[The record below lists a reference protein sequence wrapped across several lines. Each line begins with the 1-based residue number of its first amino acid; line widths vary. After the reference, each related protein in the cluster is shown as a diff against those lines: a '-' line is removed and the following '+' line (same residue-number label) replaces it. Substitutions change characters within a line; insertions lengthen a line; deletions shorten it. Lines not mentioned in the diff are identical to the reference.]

1 MFVFSPAP
9 AGVRMALVLA
19 LLAPLKVTAEQEAI
33 VVTATRLA
41 TPQSQVG
48 SSVTVIT
55 AEDIERKQVK
65 TVAEA
70 LRMVPGVDV
79 VQAGGPGQQTSV
91 FMRGASSSHTL
102 VLVDGINI
110 ADPSSPSGAVDF
122 SSLVLDNVE
131 RIEVVRGPQST
142 LYGANAI
149 GGVVSITTRKGEGR
163 PRATLSL
170 QAGNHS
176 SNYAQLGLMGATD
189 QADYSFSGTHL
200 KTHASSVTPEDLR
213 TGLPAE
219 ADRYRNST
227 LSARLGFEAGKIL
240 DFSLFGRY
248 IDDEQRIDPEVG
260 FGTIEDPDARLKN
273 REYFLRGESRAALL
287 DGRWDALLAIA
298 YTDYNRRND
307 NRRSNPF
314 ETLQQ
319 TRFQGDTL
327 ELSLNNDVYLAEGH
341 TLTLGGG
348 TKKESMNNDGFS
360 DFGGFVVSELS
371 RASERTNYAYLQDQF
386 SFFERVFGTAGLRL
400 DDRDDFGS
408 ELTYRL
414 TGVYQHHPTNTRFSG
429 SAGTGFRAPSLFE
442 LFGFTPN
449 NFGSAFRG
457 NPDLEPEK
465 SVGWEL
471 GFDQSLLA
479 GRLAFGATWFRND
492 VKDLIETV
500 FDSSFN
506 STPENINKVHLRG
519 FEAFVSGDILQD
531 LSVRLDYT
539 FTDADV
545 SDNSDRP
552 LLRRPR
558 KKAGATLN
566 YQATDKGHIYL
577 GVDYTGKRKDIDRAT
592 AAVIK
597 ASDYTVVDSAVTYDV
612 NPQFRLE
619 ARVNNLLDAHYEP
632 ADGFEALGRN
642 YMLGF
647 TGKL

>member
-1 MFVFSPAP
+1 MSSFSSTPF
-9 AGVRMALVLA
+9 GVNLALAAA
-19 LLAPLKVTAEQEAI
+19 LLAPFGAFAEQDPI

-41 TPQSQVG
+41 TPESQLG

-55 AEDIERKQVK
+55 AEDISRKQLK
-65 TVAEA
+65 TVPEA
-70 LRMVPGVDV
+70 LRTVPGVDV

-131 RIEVVRGPQST
+131 RIEIVRGPQST

-149 GGVVSITTRKGEGR
+149 GGVISIVTRKGQGR

-176 SNYAQLGLMGATD
+176 SNYQQLGLRGASD
-189 QADYSFSGTHL
+189 QFDYSLSGTHL

-213 TGLPAE
+213 GGLPAE
-219 ADRYRNST
+219 ADRYRNNT
-227 LSARLGFEAGKIL
+227 LSARLGFAASDVL
-240 DFSLFGRY
+240 DFALFGRY
-248 IDDEQRIDPEVG
+248 IGDKQRIDPEVG
-260 FGTIEDPDARLKN
+260 FGTIEDADAELKN

-287 DGRWDALLAIA
+287 DGRWEATLAAA
-298 YTDYNRRND
+298 YTDYNRRNN

-327 ELSLNNDVYLAEGH
+327 ELTINNDLYLAENH

-360 DFGGFVVSELS
+360 DFGGFIVSELS
-371 RASERTNYAYLQDQF
+371 EAGERTNYAYVQDQF
-386 SFFERVFGTAGLRL
+386 SFMERIFGTAGLRL

-414 TGVYQHHPTNTRFSG
+414 TGVYQHRPTHTRFSG

-442 LFGFTPN
+442 LSGFTPN

-457 NPDLEPEK
+457 NPDLNPEK
-465 SVGWEL
+465 SFGWEL
-471 GFDQSLLA
+471 GFDQSLFA
-479 GRLAFGATWFRND
+479 DRLSFGITYFKND
-492 VKDLIETV
+492 IKDLIETV
-500 FDSSFN
+500 FDVNFN
-506 STPENINKVHLRG
+506 STPENINKVHLSG
-519 FEAFVSGDILQD
+519 FETFVAADILSN
-531 LSVRLDYT
+531 LSARVDYT

-545 SDNSDRP
+545 SDNSNRP

-558 KKAGATLN
+558 KKASATLN
-566 YQATDKGHIYL
+566 YQVTDKAHAYL
-577 GVDYTGKRKDIDRAT
+577 GVDYVGKRKDIDRAT

-597 ASDYTVVDSAVTYDV
+597 AKDYTVLNTALNYAVT
-612 NPQFRLE
+612 PQFSLE
-619 ARVNNLLDAHYEP
+619 ARINNLMDKNYEP